1 MLKKS
6 LLVWVLCAVF
16 AAAGYARAATF
27 SAAKIKEIRE
37 KAAKTVTTPEDTPEG
52 WAKSRVNPNKLLDV
66 FTPLKIRK
74 GFVLRAY
81 TFRED
86 ENGNGVIWAMPSN
99 AEFPEP
105 KDCPTLE
112 THLLRAPKPSEALDD
127 AMEAI
132 EGDNSAWSYLAA
144 SLLRREFSEFGAV
157 WHGANWSLHFVLDKD
172 PWLAAPPKEGEPTLD
187 RPTAKAAEWTWLEEA
202 PKDWRPQVKVE
213 KDRVTV
219 TFYTY
224 CGLEKQR
231 LYRHT
236 DTYKSGKLRAKV
248 EEKPIAEGPPGFMP

>member
-6 LLVWVLCAVF
+6 RLVCVSCLVF
-16 AAAGYARAATF
+16 AAAGYASAETF
-27 SAAKIKEIRE
+27 SAAKVKEIRE
-37 KAAKTVTTPEDTPEG
+37 KAAKTVETPQDTPEG

-66 FTPLKIRK
+66 FTPLTMRK

-81 TFRED
+81 TFRE
-86 ENGNGVIWAMPSN
+86 EQNGNGVVWAMPSN

-112 THLLRAPKPSEALDD
+112 NHLLKAPKPFDALDD

-132 EGDNSAWSYLAA
+132 EGDGSAWSYLAA
-144 SLLRREFSEFGAV
+144 SLLRRELSEFGAV
-157 WHGANWSLHFVLDKD
+157 WHGSRWLTHTVLDDD
-172 PWLAAPPKEGEPTLD
+172 PWKGGSAKPDELAMDKPTTPVD
-187 RPTAKAAEWTWLEEA
+187 QWKWLEER
-202 PKDWRPQVKVE
+202 PKSYVPEVKIE

-224 CGLEKQR
+224 SGLEKER
-231 LYRHT
+231 IYRHV
-236 DTYKSGKLRAKV
+236 DTYRPGKYRPKV
-248 EEKPIAEGPPGFMP
+248 SEKMIAEGKGGFAF

>member
-6 LLVWVLCAVF
+6 MLVCVSCVAV
-16 AAAGYARAATF
+16 AAAGYARAETF

-37 KAAKTVTTPEDTPEG
+37 KAAKAVVMPEDTPEG

-66 FTPLKIRK
+66 FTPLKMRK

-81 TFRED
+81 TFRE
-86 ENGNGVIWAMPSN
+86 EQNGNGVVWAMPSN

-112 THLLRAPKPSEALDD
+112 NHLLKAPKPSEALDD

-144 SLLRREFSEFGAV
+144 SLLRREISEFGAV
-157 WHGANWSLHFVLDKD
+157 GTDARWVTHTVLDDD
-172 PWLAAPPKEGEPTLD
+172 PWKDGGAKSDDLAMDKPTTPAD
-187 RPTAKAAEWTWLEEA
+187 KWTWLKDRPKSYA
-202 PKDWRPQVKVE
+202 PEVKIE

-219 TFYTY
+219 TFYTFS
-224 CGLEKQR
+224 GLEKER
-231 LYRHT
+231 IYRHV
-236 DTYKSGKLRAKV
+236 DTYRPGKYRPKV
-248 EEKPIAEGPPGFMP
+248 EQTTIAEGKTGYAF